1 MTPFLKKHWPLA
13 GIALLLLVAT
23 LYIFG
28 PQESV
33 EDEPKSTDTDM
44 EKGVDLMQNISL
56 TGDDPDK
63 GVKWFLKAK
72 EGRASIDMTTY
83 SGTDFRLKLEFED
96 GARIELKGKEG
107 DYDRNSGE
115 FNLRGNVYGQTEDG
129 YRFVTDHIF
138 YREEKGSIETDAPV
152 KIFGPFFS
160 ISGRGLDFNLE
171 EGVLRILAEVTT
183 YIGQNREE
191 L

>member
-23 LYIFG
+23 LYIFA

-72 EGRASIDMTTY
+72 EGRASIDMTSY
-83 SGTDFRLKLEFED
+83 YGMDFRFKLEHGDED
-96 GARIELKGKEG
+96 QIELNGEEFY
-107 DYDRNSGE
+107 YDKKSGE
-115 FNLRGNVYGQTEDG
+115 IILRGSVNGQTADG
-129 YRFVTDHIF
+129 YRFVTDHLL
-138 YREEKGSIETDAPV
+138 YREEKGFIETDAPV
-152 KIFGPFFS
+152 KI
-160 ISGRGLDFNLE
+160 SGRSFSVSGQGLDYNLE
-171 EGVLRILAEVTT
+171 EGVLKILADVTT
-183 YIGQNREE
+183 HVDLNRQE